1 MNIVPIWRRCLT
13 NTQVCASLSTN
24 LAEKEGLDYVTG
36 LLREVQEEGRDQDSK
51 ADHHEE
57 QAPRDS
63 RFVPEVRNQG
73 IPYRQSLG
81 L

>member
-1 MNIVPIWRRCLT
+1 VAIN
-13 NTQVCASLSTN
+13 
-24 LAEKEGLDYVTG
+24 GTG
-36 LLREVQEEGRDQDSK
+36 LLREVQEESRDQDSK

-57 QAPRDS
+57 QASRDS

-73 IPYRQSLG
+73 IPHRQSLS

>member
-1 MNIVPIWRRCLT
+1 VAIN
-13 NTQVCASLSTN
+13 
-24 LAEKEGLDYVTG
+24 GTG
-36 LLREVQEEGRDQDSK
+36 LLREVQKEGRDQDSK

-57 QAPRDS
+57 QASGDS

-73 IPYRQSLG
+73 IPHRQSLS